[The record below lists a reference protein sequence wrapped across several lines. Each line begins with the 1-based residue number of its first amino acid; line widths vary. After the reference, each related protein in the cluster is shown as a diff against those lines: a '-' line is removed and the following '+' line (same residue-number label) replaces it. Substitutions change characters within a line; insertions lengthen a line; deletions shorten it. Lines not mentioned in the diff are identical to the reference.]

1 VDSVDGPWS
10 SKRIMEAARAFQVSH
25 LILTAAELDLFTA
38 LEGTPRSS
46 AEASSALGLDKR
58 ALDILL
64 HALVALGLLEDRDGG
79 FVTPEGLSPILSSRS
94 EESILPALRHMA
106 SLWRRWGDLTGVV
119 RRGSP
124 EVASSWEERPASE
137 REAFIRAMHVM
148 GRELAPQVVSSIPLE
163 GVRRVLD
170 VGGASGTYAMEFL
183 RASGELSVTLF
194 DLPTVIPMARDRLA
208 KCGLLERVEL
218 VAGDFERDPLPPG
231 HDLAFL
237 SAVIHQND
245 RDQNRA
251 LFRKVRDALVP
262 GGRIVIRD
270 HVMESSR
277 NAPAAGALFA
287 VNMLVATKGGSTYT
301 FEEIREDLEASGF
314 HGAQWARRDERMG
327 SLVVAVRT

>member
-1 VDSVDGPWS
+1 MEGPWNP
-10 SKRIMEAARAFQVSH
+10 KRVMEAARAFQVSR
-25 LILTAAELDLFTA
+25 LILTAAELDLFTM
-38 LEGTPRSS
+38 LQEVPRSS
-46 AEASSALGLDKR
+46 AQVSDATGLDKR
-58 ALDILL
+58 ALDVIL
-64 HALVALGLLEDRDGG
+64 HALVALELLEERDGG
-79 FVTPEGLSPILSSRS
+79 FVTPRGLFTILSSRS
-94 EESILPALRHMA
+94 EESIIPALRHLA

-124 EVASSWEERPASE
+124 ETVSSWEERPAPE

-148 GRELAPQVVSSIPLE
+148 GRELAPQVISCIALE

-170 VGGASGTYAMEFL
+170 VGGASGTYAIEFL
-183 RASGELSVTLF
+183 RASSDLSVTLF
-194 DLPTVIPMARDRLA
+194 DLPSVIPMAKERLTQ
-208 KCGLLERVEL
+208 CGLSGRVEL

-231 HDLAFL
+231 HDMAFL

-277 NAPAAGALFA
+277 NAPVAGALFA
-287 VNMLVATKGGSTYT
+287 VNMLVSTKGGSTYT
-301 FEEIREDLEASGF
+301 FEEIREDLELSGF
-314 HGAQWARRDERMG
+314 QDAQWTRKDEWMG

>member
-1 VDSVDGPWS
+1 MNWVKGPWNP
-10 SKRIMEAARAFQVSH
+10 KRIMEAARAFQVSR
-25 LILTAAELDLFTA
+25 LILTAAELDLFTI
-38 LEGTPRSS
+38 LQEVPRSS
-46 AEASSALGLDKR
+46 AQVSDATGLDKR
-58 ALDILL
+58 ALDVVL
-64 HALVALGLLEDRDGG
+64 HALVALELLEERDGG
-79 FVTPEGLSPILSSRS
+79 FVTPRGLFTILSSRS
-94 EESILPALRHMA
+94 EESIIPALRHMA

-124 EVASSWEERPASE
+124 ETVSSWEERPAPE

-148 GRELAPQVVSSIPLE
+148 GRELAPQVISCIALE

-170 VGGASGTYAMEFL
+170 VGGASGTYAIEFL
-183 RASGELSVTLF
+183 RARSDLSVTLF
-194 DLPTVIPMARDRLA
+194 DLPSVIPMAKERLSQ
-208 KCGLLERVEL
+208 CGLSGRVEL

-231 HDLAFL
+231 HDMAFL

-277 NAPAAGALFA
+277 NAPVAGALFA
-287 VNMLVATKGGSTYT
+287 VNMLVSTKGGSTYT
-301 FEEIREDLEASGF
+301 FEEIREDLELSGF
-314 HGAQWARRDERMG
+314 QDAQWTRKDEWMG